1 MPNFDPNS
9 IVAQITDLATRVENL
24 EGAIAGKNSVTV
36 TDGVDC
42 ADDIASLVG
51 DFVPQVKTVLALIQP
66 LLPII
71 PVLVERFSGEAAGT
85 GGTLE
90 SAAVM
95 PADQLGKYDPATGK
109 VAAPKTGE

>member
-1 MPNFDPNS
+1 MD
-9 IVAQITDLATRVENL
+9 
-24 EGAIAGKNSVTV
+24 
-36 TDGVDC
+36 
-42 ADDIASLVG
+42 SLVG